1 MCHRKIRDGAKFC
14 DNCKQKRKNKAD
26 ESYLD
31 SLLNSVAGNQTPP
44 KKQPEPDYYPEEEL
58 ENGAYFDQNGNT
70 GYDDG
75 SAMANPD
82 SGMYGSDVN
91 PMEGM
96 TDFGDMTGS
105 DPNTMGIDEGISGN
119 PMEMNGD
126 FAASGEPYENGID
139 VGSENSGASDEM
151 DDMLSDILQNMDE
164 AEPQAPESDIREE
177 DIENIFDEAEAYAA
191 LLNNEGNAEAE
202 PGASQDDGM
211 FDTAGEGQSGD
222 LSSSEFDI
230 PDDTPGNEG
239 GTPEGFGQ
247 EEQDSDLIDIGW
259 NDSGE
264 NPGSEDGQSQDY
276 EEDPDAALDE
286 ILLNAGLQ
294 GENADYSS
302 AEEAFSGFNPIEEEI
317 SKEEKPKKKKL
328 SWFRRLFGNVNDE
341 VTPEM
346 IEADRIKKA
355 EEEEQAKKEKEEKKK
370 KNEEKKAQAQ
380 KEKERKKAEADAAR
394 NKKLALAIEKKNAAK
409 EKAKKKKEQQL
420 AIAEYELEHGKIN
433 KAGATILFVI
443 FAILTIVII
452 IGTNIYSY
460 NLSIENAQKDF
471 EVKKYNEAYYEVY
484 GLKIQD
490 EDIELYD
497 KIMTVMYVNTQLNS
511 YEHYMKSNNREKALD
526 SLLKGLQ
533 RYDKYLQLAQR
544 LGITDDLNYVKGKLL
559 EKLQTEFNLTEIE
572 AYKMVEI
579 DDSVDYSE
587 YLYELLGNYDD
598 LEEVLENH
606 G

>member
-31 SLLNSVAGNQTPP
+31 SLLNSVAGNQTPA
-44 KKQPEPDYYPEEEL
+44 KKQPDPEPEYYPEEEQN
-58 ENGAYFDQNGNT
+58 ENGIYFDQNENMGSPDNIVADPDAGMYDGTVPEDGMSENPAEMSGDFGSSEESYVSGMDEFNENT
-70 GYDDG
+70 GD
-75 SAMANPD
+75 SA
-82 SGMYGSDVN
+82 
-91 PMEGM
+91 
-96 TDFGDMTGS
+96 
-105 DPNTMGIDEGISGN
+105 
-119 PMEMNGD
+119 
-126 FAASGEPYENGID
+126 
-139 VGSENSGASDEM
+139 EM

-164 AEPQAPESDIREE
+164 AEPEAPESNIREE
-177 DIENIFDEAEAYAA
+177 DIENIFDEAEAYAT
-191 LLNNEGNAEAE
+191 LLNNDSGTGAE
-202 PGASQDDGM
+202 PEQPESDGM
-211 FDTAGEGQSGD
+211 FDINQDEPIPDPSNREYDIPGDTSGDEGGVGEGLESGAED
-222 LSSSEFDI
+222 A
-230 PDDTPGNEG
+230 
-239 GTPEGFGQ
+239 
-247 EEQDSDLIDIGW
+247 DLIDIGW
-259 NDSGE
+259 NESDAD
-264 NPGSEDGQSQDY
+264 DGQDSVEGQADGY
-276 EEDPDAALDE
+276 DNTDAELDE

-294 GENADYSS
+294 GENADYSNV
-302 AEEAFSGFNPIEEEI
+302 EEAFSDFDPIEEEI

-471 EVKKYNEAYYEVY
+471 DVKKYNEAYYEVY

-559 EKLQTEFNLTEIE
+559 ERLQSEFNLTEMD

-598 LEEVLENH
+598 LEEVLEDH